1 MQGKNKLIICFLISL
16 FFHTVVLFSLPIK
29 GEENKNYE
37 SIFLSLQMLKMSH
50 ERDGKESKE
59 KDESKKDKIEKNK
72 ESTNKRRVQAENRNK
87 NSEKGRTVVA
97 KKDRE
102 IPEHFTKSKIKKTS
116 KKILKKKEEIN
127 ISENNENVSN
137 RKIQSGIQQKVQPYT
152 LQDTTE
158 EIAMEENFADNYEK
172 EAGNEEEG
180 KNKIINPLNE
190 TVSDNYNS
198 GDNGNN
204 DFHSGIGKE
213 VEINSVIDKYRL
225 IVISEINRNKYYP
238 IVAKR
243 MEIEGT
249 VTIGLTIEKNGKLKK
264 VSIVSSSGSKIL
276 DRAAIKTT
284 KKCNFP
290 PFPPELSKEKIEF
303 KVKLIYRLLETA
315 E

>member
-1 MQGKNKLIICFLISL
+1 MAKKVRRKIKARRTKLRK
-16 FFHTVVLFSLPIK
+16 TKKAEIK
-29 GEENKNYE
+29 EGCK
-37 SIFLSLQMLKMSH
+37 L
-50 ERDGKESKE
+50 
-59 KDESKKDKIEKNK
+59 KIETKTVK
-72 ESTNKRRVQAENRNK
+72 KR
-87 NSEKGRTVVA
+87 RTVVA

-102 IPEHFTKSKIKKTS
+102 IPEHLTKSKVKKTS
-116 KKILKKKEEIN
+116 RKIVKKKEEIN
-127 ISENNENVSN
+127 TDENNEKFPN

-158 EIAMEENFADNYEK
+158 EIVMEENFADNYEK
-172 EAGNEEEG
+172 EASNDKE
-180 KNKIINPLNE
+180 NKGRIINPLDK
-190 TVSDNYNS
+190 TLSDNYNDGEDS
-198 GDNGNN
+198 NN
-204 DFHSGIGKE
+204 DSYSGIGRE

-225 IVISEINRNKYYP
+225 IVISEIKRNKYYP

-276 DRAAIKTT
+276 DRAAIKTA

-290 PFPPELSKEKIEF
+290 PFPPELSKEKVEF